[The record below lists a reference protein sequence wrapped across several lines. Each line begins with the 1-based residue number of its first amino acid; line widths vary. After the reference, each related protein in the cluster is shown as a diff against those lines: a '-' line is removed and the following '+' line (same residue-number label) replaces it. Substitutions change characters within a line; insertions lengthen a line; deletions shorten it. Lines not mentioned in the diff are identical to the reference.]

1 MCHQIVCQVTNSNSS
16 VTSTCSRVCSSTEKT
31 AVWSRGSSMPK
42 EQPCLNS
49 PCTSPNK
56 NGKENSDGATLQVT
70 CDSKVAE
77 MSSRKGSCYSSEK
90 DSAFSDG
97 SDWQHTDCDDQR
109 SNKDQSRAAKLAE
122 TSQSDK
128 NGEFG
133 LPKKPDNLASLSVDA
148 PVYIAKDV
156 VLKKPVKVH
165 ATPGLLRTKAVTDI
179 NHSDSHQMVL
189 FPQPSLTSTLQLYQ
203 PFSQRFSVTG
213 RKVTSTYLHALN
225 YPRIVPHL
233 SRKPNDEAS
242 SSHKV
247 QNVRK
252 RVCSEQKSDDTSVT
266 RGLPE
271 EHIHKQP
278 KLEDPAAGPLRSTLS
293 GDRLS
298 SSSPTTGFTS
308 QTSSSVSTYSLH
320 TVGSLYK
327 NSAISTRNCHFLN
340 TVKVLRQ
347 SGLLDITLRTKELM
361 RQTMATQREITELH
375 QHADLF
381 YQAVTNPN
389 RYLKQLHQVMTES
402 GSYPNLKDIETIQT
416 RSQPLSANQ
425 QEIIGNSFKSHA
437 AQKCHHLA
445 CATPEKSNLE
455 QGRKVKTCDEPSDLA
470 SPDSSAG

>member
-156 VLKKPVKVH
+156 VLKK
-165 ATPGLLRTKAVTDI
+165 
-179 NHSDSHQMVL
+179 
-189 FPQPSLTSTLQLYQ
+189 PSLTSTLQLYQ